1 MRKQK
6 RTPMAHE
13 VDETMD
19 MLSLI
24 EVESQED
31 RRYTMSLKMDGT
43 YEALGRPTFKQM
55 FDEVERGHHILPVR
69 SPA

>member
-1 MRKQK
+1 MRNRKK
-6 RTPMAHE
+6 TPMVHE

-24 EVESQED
+24 EVESPED

-55 FDEVERGHHILPVR
+55 FEEVERGNRIIPAR